1 MKKDQILRR
10 QINKRLQTLVNQT
23 NMDLLEMFKSKGI
36 NYVPFKL
43 IYNEYEVLTDQGSR
57 RPVKNVT
64 LDIDPD
70 FLEKLFEDKI
80 GFQTWLSRHHP
91 QIAREHWK
99 AVNLGHKEPN
109 INKYIRKFHK
119 EEGDNVKPNVIKG
132 KTKTK
137 GGRINQKKSTIVAY
151 VREKAN
157 PEDPTQRM
165 FQSFTGRDVEKF
177 MENEEFIFKG
187 NLKTYFKNTP
197 DKRVEKVLKD
207 ALTKFNDLFQ
217 KMPLN
222 LEQSPDKEKLSYQEF
237 LAEKHSGEK
246 KETDMHKSTIR
257 HEKFLS
263 EIDGMKQQWRVQ
275 PKFPNIR
282 NIRDWFIRTGIYNS
296 YKLDQFNNIK
306 TVKGR
311 MNWIDRSVFL
321 IANGVYANSLGQR
334 TASWSG
340 KYKQSV
346 GAKIPLSKAR
356 KAKRFKNK
364 NLYTNPE
371 KRNKYRTER
380 QIKYEQWNI
389 DNRKIA
395 AGWKNSGAVYSRVNR
410 KSGNSRAQAD
420 SRKDNRQ

>member
-1 MKKDQILRR
+1 MAKKEQLIRR

-23 NMDLLEMFKSKGI
+23 NSDILEMFKSKGI

-43 IYNEYEVLTDQGSR
+43 IYNEYEVMTDQGSR

-91 QIAREHWK
+91 QIARQHWK
-99 AVNLGHKEPN
+99 AVNLGHTEPN
-109 INKYIRKFHK
+109 ISRLMREFHK
-119 EEGDNVKPNVIKG
+119 EEGDNVKPNILKG

-157 PEDPTQRM
+157 PDDPKQRM
-165 FQSFTGRDVEKF
+165 FETFTGRDIEKF
-177 MENEEFIFKG
+177 MENEEFMFKG
-187 NLKTYFKNTP
+187 NLKTYFKNTS
-197 DKRVEKVLKD
+197 DKRVDKVLKD

-222 LEQSPDKEKLSYQEF
+222 LENDPSKDQKLKGGEEE
-237 LAEKHSGEK
+237 EKHSQ
-246 KETDMHKSTIR
+246 
-257 HEKFLS
+257 FLS
-263 EIDGMKQQWRVQ
+263 EIDGMKQQWNVQ
-275 PKFPNIR
+275 PRFPNIR

-296 YKLDQFNNIK
+296 YKLDQFREIK

-340 KYKQSV
+340 KYKQSA
-346 GAKIPLSKAR
+346 GAKVPISKAM
-356 KAKRFKNK
+356 KSKRFKNK

-395 AGWKNSGAVYSRVNR
+395 AGYRNSGAFTSRVNR
-410 KSGNSRAQAD
+410 KQGNNSRAQAD

>member
-1 MKKDQILRR
+1 MKDAQILRR

-64 LDIDPD
+64 LDIDPE

-91 QIAREHWK
+91 QIARQHWK

-119 EEGDNVKPNVIKG
+119 EEGDNVKPNIIKG

-157 PEDPTQRM
+157 PEDPKQRM
-165 FQSFTGRDVEKF
+165 FETFTGRDVEKF

-222 LEQSPDKEKLSYQEF
+222 L
-237 LAEKHSGEK
+237 
-246 KETDMHKSTIR
+246 
-257 HEKFLS
+257 
-263 EIDGMKQQWRVQ
+263 
-275 PKFPNIR
+275 
-282 NIRDWFIRTGIYNS
+282 
-296 YKLDQFNNIK
+296 
-306 TVKGR
+306 
-311 MNWIDRSVFL
+311 
-321 IANGVYANSLGQR
+321 
-334 TASWSG
+334 
-340 KYKQSV
+340 
-346 GAKIPLSKAR
+346 
-356 KAKRFKNK
+356 
-364 NLYTNPE
+364 
-371 KRNKYRTER
+371 
-380 QIKYEQWNI
+380 
-389 DNRKIA
+389 
-395 AGWKNSGAVYSRVNR
+395 
-410 KSGNSRAQAD
+410 
-420 SRKDNRQ
+420 

>member
-1 MKKDQILRR
+1 MAKKEQLIRR

-23 NMDLLEMFKSKGI
+23 NSDILEMFKSKGI

-43 IYNEYEVLTDQGSR
+43 IYNEYEVMTDQGSR

-91 QIAREHWK
+91 KVARQHWK
-99 AVNLGHKEPN
+99 AVNLGHTEPN
-109 INKYIRKFHK
+109 ISRLMREFHK
-119 EEGDNVKPNVIKG
+119 EEGDNVKPNILKG

-157 PEDPTQRM
+157 PDDPKQRM
-165 FQSFTGRDVEKF
+165 FETFTGRDIEKF
-177 MENEEFIFKG
+177 MENEEFMFKG
-187 NLKTYFKNTP
+187 NLKTYFKNTS
-197 DKRVEKVLKD
+197 DKRVDKVLKD

-222 LEQSPDKEKLSYQEF
+222 LENDPSKDQKLKGGEEE
-237 LAEKHSGEK
+237 EKHSQ
-246 KETDMHKSTIR
+246 
-257 HEKFLS
+257 FLS
-263 EIDGMKQQWRVQ
+263 EIDGMKQQWNVQ
-275 PKFPNIR
+275 PRFPNIR

-296 YKLDQFNNIK
+296 YKLDQFREIK

-340 KYKQSV
+340 KYKQSA
-346 GAKIPLSKAR
+346 GAKVPISKAM
-356 KAKRFKNK
+356 KSKRFKNK

-395 AGWKNSGAVYSRVNR
+395 AGYRNSGAFTSRVNR
-410 KSGNSRAQAD
+410 KQGNNSRAQAD

>member
-1 MKKDQILRR
+1 MTKKDQLIRK
-10 QINKRLQTLVNQT
+10 QINKRMYTIVNQT
-23 NMDLLEMFKSKGI
+23 NRDLLQMFKSTGI
-36 NYVPFKL
+36 NYVPFKVT
-43 IYNEYEVLTDQGSR
+43 YHEYETPTEKGY

-64 LDIDPD
+64 VDIDPK
-70 FLEKLFEDKI
+70 FLTKLFEDKI
-80 GFQTWLSRHHP
+80 GFDTWLSRNHP
-91 QIAREHWK
+91 KVARQQWK
-99 AVNLGHKEPN
+99 YLNLGHEQPQLKQLRK
-109 INKYIRKFHK
+109 KYHK
-119 EEGDNVKPNVIKG
+119 EVGDKAKPEVKSRGDKE
-132 KTKTK
+132 TK
-137 GGRINQKKSTIVAY
+137 GGRINQKKVNMVAY
-151 VREKAN
+151 VQEKTN
-157 PEDPTQRM
+157 PEKPKERL
-165 FQSFTGRDVEKF
+165 FESFTSNDVKNF
-177 MENEEFIFKG
+177 MENEDFIFKG
-187 NLKTYFKNTP
+187 NLNTFFKNTS
-197 DKRVEKVLKD
+197 DKRIKLILKES
-207 ALTKFNDLFQ
+207 LKRMNETF
-217 KMPLN
+217 MN
-222 LEQSPDKEKLSYQEF
+222 LELMEPKNDDTDYHEEEEEQS
-237 LAEKHSGEK
+237 
-246 KETDMHKSTIR
+246 
-257 HEKFLS
+257 KFLS

-340 KYKQSV
+340 KYKQSA